1 LREEGREEGMEG
13 REDGRRRF
21 ICMCLCDRHFFQF
34 RIKSRKEEVRMRG
47 GRFNLWFFQ
56 SNRGDFIES

>member
-1 LREEGREEGMEG
+1 MEG